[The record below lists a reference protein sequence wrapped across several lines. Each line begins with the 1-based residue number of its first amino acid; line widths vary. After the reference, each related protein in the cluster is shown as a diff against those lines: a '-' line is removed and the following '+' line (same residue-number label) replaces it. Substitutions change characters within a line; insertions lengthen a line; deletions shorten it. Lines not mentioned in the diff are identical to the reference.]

1 MRVHGKPTNSP
12 PLRCNFLIPQP
23 WYKIGI
29 EFLQLLFGFQLV
41 WTTGQQHIAVPRLI
55 QPQALAGMLGG
66 RPHSLAMCHFIER
79 YGMFHFIERY
89 GNIINITVNKKPNAK
104 TNQSPIVSTAHWIR
118 L

>member
-41 WTTGQQHIAVPRLI
+41 WTTGQQHVAVPGLI
-55 QPQALAGMLGG
+55 QPETVAGLVAWKRTPEFAMLHLI
-66 RPHSLAMCHFIER
+66 RK
-79 YGMFHFIERY
+79 
-89 GNIINITVNKKPNAK
+89 IINKYQKELDRETETQSLRVSGVVHRPFKPMHIGPATTK
-104 TNQSPIVSTAHWIR
+104 
-118 L
+118 